1 MLFRSRNDDITYI
14 CPIEGDVILDV
25 FVVSGGDMGTASI
38 LLDEEKEPL
47 KKNSDLVDHVLQRE
61 H

>member
-1 MLFRSRNDDITYI
+1 M
-14 CPIEGDVILDV
+14 DV

-61 H
+61 N